1 LGSIISSP
9 STLDGVEWSTP
20 RPGRFY
26 SRGRDPIPLVQ
37 EAGWAPGAMQC
48 ALLYIMYPS
57 EKKRQCSKMAAA
69 DGTAQ
74 AQNLTTTEIRE
85 LVWCCECSYDISYLK
100 FRSQIGFFY
109 SQTFGPVHTRPQL

>member
-1 LGSIISSP
+1 
-9 STLDGVEWSTP
+9 
-20 RPGRFY
+20 
-26 SRGRDPIPLVQ
+26 
-37 EAGWAPGAMQC
+37 
-48 ALLYIMYPS
+48 
-57 EKKRQCSKMAAA
+57 MAAA